1 MSDEGTNQIPPE
13 AEDPDVEAH
22 LLKEALAAGSIAIGA
37 AGVAGTAQAMPNQL
51 PVPGAGG
58 GAAQLPVP
66 GSGGGSAQVPV
77 PGAGGGSAQVPV
89 PGAGGGSAQ
98 VPVPGAGGGSAQVPV
113 PGAGGGEGLVPVP
126 GAGGG
131 AGQNTDPGG
140 GSGMAAKK
148 HAPAKQAKP
157 KSKVH
162 KHQGS
167 THTTPPNKP
176 PLQPE
181 G

>member
-1 MSDEGTNQIPPE
+1 MSDQESNQLPPE

-22 LLKEALAAGSIAIGA
+22 LLKEALAAGAIAIGGGA
-37 AGVAGTAQAMPNQL
+37 IAGTAQAMPNQL

-58 GAAQLPVP
+58 GSAQLPVP
-66 GSGGGSAQVPV
+66 GGGSAQVPT
-77 PGAGGGSAQVPV
+77 PGAGGGS
-89 PGAGGGSAQ
+89 
-98 VPVPGAGGGSAQVPV
+98 
-113 PGAGGGEGLVPVP
+113 
-126 GAGGG
+126 
-131 AGQNTDPGG
+131 GQATDPGG

-148 HAPAKQAKP
+148 HAPAKKAKP